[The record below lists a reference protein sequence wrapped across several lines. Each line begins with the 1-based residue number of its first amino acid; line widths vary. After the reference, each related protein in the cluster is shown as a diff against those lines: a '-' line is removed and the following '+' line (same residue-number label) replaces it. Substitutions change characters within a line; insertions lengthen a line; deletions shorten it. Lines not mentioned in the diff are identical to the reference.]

1 MAEAATETATET
13 APEGNTVI
21 STEVPVWKE
30 ALDKTRTFF
39 RHNRSYQLLLMV
51 GMATS
56 IALLSVFWLWSQS
69 TDYQPLYGNQEL
81 YDVSNVAGVLEKSDI
96 AYKIH
101 PTTGQVMVDAGR
113 LTDARMKLAIAGVQ
127 ARTPEGLESLDGQ
140 EMGTSQ
146 FVEGVRYR
154 RGLEGEIAQTIISM
168 KPVRNA
174 RVHLA
179 LPKRSSFVRQ
189 QEKPTAS
196 VFVDLFPGYKLSAD
210 QIEGIVNVVATSVSN
225 MDRKDVSVV
234 NQYGKLLSSDVLLGN
249 SVLSEATKQ
258 LDFKRQVESHF
269 QDRINMLLEPL
280 VGPANFRAQVTAN
293 VDFEQVVQT
302 IEEYEPNASI
312 LRSEQG
318 REQVNSGGPA
328 RGVPGTLSNQP
339 PDAAA
344 PAENEVANNT
354 QTEFVRNYEVDKM
367 VRQVSNQQ
375 GRVQK
380 LSVAVVLNETPDAAL
395 GITNWDQARVE
406 TIRQMIIDATGIEEA
421 RGDQISIHTAPFVPV
436 VNVEPVPL
444 AWWQQPQILY
454 YVKYGS
460 GTLLAML
467 VVLLLLRPMMKQV
480 TLKLGEPVEALPAPV
495 TEEVEKQKDGEQA
508 RKVAF
513 DETFDL
519 LPPELA
525 DFETQVTHMRK
536 LSGKE
541 PARVAQVIKLWMSN
555 YD

>member
-1 MAEAATETATET
+1 MAEAETKT
-13 APEGNTVI
+13 AEPAEV
-21 STEVPVWKE
+21 EVPEENVPAWKQ
-30 ALDKTRTFF
+30 ALRKVQGSFQN
-39 RHNRSYQLLLMV
+39 NRAYQMFLMV
-51 GMATS
+51 GMAAS
-56 IALLSVFWLWSQS
+56 IALLAVFWLWSQS

-81 YDVSNVAGVLEKSDI
+81 YDVANVAEVLEQNSI
-96 AYKIH
+96 SYKVH
-101 PTTGQVMVDAGR
+101 PSTGQVMVDAGR
-113 LTDARMKLAIAGVQ
+113 LTDARMQLAIAGVQ
-127 ARTPEGLESLDGQ
+127 ARSPEGLETLDGQ

-146 FVEGVRYR
+146 FVESVRYR
-154 RGLEGEIAQTIISM
+154 RGLEGELARTIISL

-179 LPKRSSFVRQ
+179 LPKRSSFIRK
-189 QEKPTAS
+189 QEKPSAS
-196 VFVDLFPGYKLSAD
+196 VFVDLFPGYRLSPE
-210 QIEGIVNVVATSVSN
+210 QVEGIVNVVATSVAN
-225 MDRKDVSVV
+225 MDRKDVSVIDQ
-234 NQYGKLLSSDVLLGN
+234 NGKPLSSDVLLGN

-269 QDRINMLLEPL
+269 QNRISVLLEPL

-302 IEEYEPNASI
+302 VEEYEPGAPV

-318 REQVNSGGPA
+318 REQVNVGGA
-328 RGVPGTLSNQP
+328 AKGVPGTLSNQP
-339 PDAAA
+339 PEEND
-344 PAENEVANNT
+344 PAEGEAQANNT
-354 QTEFVRNYEVDKM
+354 QSEFVRNYEVDK
-367 VRQVSNQQ
+367 VIRQTSNQQ

-380 LSVAVVLNETPDAAL
+380 LSVAVVLNEQPDAAL
-395 GITNWDQARVE
+395 GIAGWDPARIE
-406 TIRQMIIDATGIEEA
+406 TIRQMIIDATGIEVA

-444 AWWQQPQILY
+444 AWWQQPQVLY
-454 YVKYGS
+454 YVKYGC

-467 VVLLLLRPMMKQV
+467 VVLFLLRPMMKQV
-480 TLKLGEPVEALPAPV
+480 TLKLEEPIQALPAPV
-495 TEEVEKQKDGEQA
+495 EEAEEPKVDEKG
-508 RKVAF
+508 RRMVF

-536 LSGKE
+536 LSTKE

-555 YD
+555 YE